1 MTQLININFLA
12 MTSKEIAELCDKN
25 INHVNRDI
33 KVMLEQLDDHYPNL
47 DSMYKTVTYK
57 QKVGFGERDNVMYYL
72 NKELTLTLVA
82 GYNVKLRNAIVK
94 RWQELENQ
102 QALQLPNFANPAEA
116 AIAWAHQYTLAQEAI
131 KTKAEIG
138 SRREATSM
146 ATASVATKKANK
158 LELELDKS
166 KEFATIKR
174 VESITGCRYNWRE
187 LRKSSTLNNYP
198 INDVFDSN
206 YGSVK
211 SYHADAWLDVYG
223 VDITEFK

>member
-12 MTSKEIAELCDKN
+12 MTSREIAELCDKN

-94 RWQELENQ
+94 RWQELESQ
-102 QALQLPNFANPAEA
+102 MVPKVPQTYKEALLALVA
-116 AIAWAHQYTLAQEAI
+116 A
-131 KTKAEIG
+131 
-138 SRREATSM
+138 
-146 ATASVATKKANK
+146 
-158 LELELDKS
+158 
-166 KEFATIKR
+166 
-174 VESITGCRYNWRE
+174 
-187 LRKSSTLNNYP
+187 
-198 INDVFDSN
+198 
-206 YGSVK
+206 
-211 SYHADAWLDVYG
+211 
-223 VDITEFK
+223 